1 MTLVVKNLLAN
12 AGDSRD
18 EPLVP
23 GLARYPVEGNDN
35 SL

>member
-1 MTLVVKNLLAN
+1 MTPVVQNLLAM

-23 GLARYPVEGNDN
+23 GLARYPGEGNDN
-35 SL
+35 TL